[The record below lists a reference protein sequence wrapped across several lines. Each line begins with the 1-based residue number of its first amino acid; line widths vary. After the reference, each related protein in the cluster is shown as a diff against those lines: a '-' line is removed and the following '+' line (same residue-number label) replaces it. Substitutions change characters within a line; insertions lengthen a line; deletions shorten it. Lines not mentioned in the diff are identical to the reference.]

1 MSDSSSSGDQTTHV
15 QQLFVKH
22 VALLKHFVISLLP
35 NPSEAEDIVQEVFLV
50 ITAKAHDFEPGTN
63 FKAWLLTIARF
74 KVLEHLRREK
84 RTANRLSDTAIDL
97 LAADM
102 EDADSGPDPATLRA
116 LSKCLNKL
124 APKPKL
130 MVELQYREGLKPA
143 AIAEKLEWEANAVYV
158 ALSRARSGLRKC
170 IERQM
175 NHPLVQPE

>member
-1 MSDSSSSGDQTTHV
+1 MNEQSSSDPTTHV

-22 VALLKHFVISLLP
+22 VSLLKHFIISLLP

-84 RTANRLSDTAIDL
+84 RKANRLSDTAIEL

-102 EDADSGPDPATLRA
+102 EEADAGPDPETLRA
-116 LSKCLNKL
+116 LGKCLNKL
-124 APKPKL
+124 APKPRT

-158 ALSRARSGLRKC
+158 ALSRARAGLRKC
-170 IERQM
+170 IERQI
-175 NHPLVQPE
+175 NHPLAQAE